1 VTGTGSGTPAPGDW
15 TEPGAYAVAPGV
27 FRIPLPLPHDAL
39 RAVNAYAIAG
49 GDEVALIDG
58 GWALAE
64 SEALLER
71 ALGQLGRDLG
81 AVTGFYVTH
90 AHRDHYTQAVAVR
103 RRLGTRV
110 ALGVGERPN
119 LRRLQGPY
127 LSSQAQL
134 ELLVTAGAGDL
145 AARIEAQRPRQ
156 PVSDGN
162 WADPDDWLADQ
173 QAVELPG
180 RTLTVIPTPGHTRGH
195 VIFADRAAGLAFTG
209 DHVLPHITPSIGF
222 EPAPP
227 RQPLLDFLASL
238 ALVRS
243 LPEARML
250 PAHGPAGASVHR
262 RVDELL
268 AHHDDRLDA
277 CARAVETGARTAF
290 EAAGRLRWTR
300 RERRLAELDAHNQ
313 LLAVLE
319 TMAHLDVLVIRGRLT
334 AAASPAGATYYSLLT
349 AKTNSVDY
357 RHSKLCD
364 MHNKFMSYDQMGG
377 ALWHPSSPRHWR
389 RRVWSSV
396 SALPWPSMTSPC
408 GSTPVK
414 SGRCS
419 GRTGRASRP

>member
-1 VTGTGSGTPAPGDW
+1 MTGTGPGAPAACDW

-39 RAVNAYAIAG
+39 RAVNAYAITG
-49 GDEVALIDG
+49 GGEVALIDG

-64 SEALLER
+64 SEGLLER
-71 ALGQLGRDLG
+71 TLGQLGHDLG

-110 ALGVGERPN
+110 ALGLGERPS

-156 PVSDGN
+156 PAADGN
-162 WADPDDWLADQ
+162 WADPDVWLTDQ

-180 RTLTVIPTPGHTRGH
+180 RTLTVINTPGHTRGH
-195 VIFADRAAGLAFTG
+195 VIFADRAARLAFTG

-222 EPAPP
+222 EAAPS
-227 RQPLLDFLASL
+227 RQPLQDYVTSL
-238 ALVRS
+238 ALVKS

-250 PAHGPAGASVHR
+250 PAHGPAGGSVHQ

-277 CARAVETGARTAF
+277 CARVVGAGARTAL
-290 EAAGRLRWTR
+290 EVALRLRWTR
-300 RERRLAELDAHNQ
+300 RGRQLSELDAHNK

-319 TMAHLDVLVIRGRLT
+319 TMAHLDVLVSRGRLT
-334 AAASPAGATYYSLLT
+334 ATAAPAQATCYGTIDGKDEICRLT
-349 AKTNSVDY
+349 TFDV
-357 RHSKLCD
+357 
-364 MHNKFMSYDQMGG
+364 M
-377 ALWHPSSPRHWR
+377 
-389 RRVWSSV
+389 
-396 SALPWPSMTSPC
+396 
-408 GSTPVK
+408 
-414 SGRCS
+414 
-419 GRTGRASRP
+419 